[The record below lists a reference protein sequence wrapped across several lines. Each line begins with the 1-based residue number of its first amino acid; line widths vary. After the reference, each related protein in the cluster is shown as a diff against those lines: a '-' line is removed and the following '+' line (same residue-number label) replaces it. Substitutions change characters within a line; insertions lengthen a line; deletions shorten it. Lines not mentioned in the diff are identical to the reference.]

1 MSTDGLEHSL
11 DKMRNEGVH
20 DAAVNTFAHYYE
32 MLARGERGV
41 LAEADI
47 EPVESLPDAGELPE
61 ADAPLDQCV
70 VIKLNGGLGT
80 SMGMQGPKSLLE
92 VKDGMT
98 FLDLAA
104 RQVVALRESSGARL
118 PLVLMNSFATREPSM
133 ERLASYEG
141 VRDFVQNKIPKID
154 ADTLEPATWERD
166 PGLEWCPPGHGDLF
180 TALLTSGT
188 LDDLLADGLRYAFVS
203 NVDNVGA
210 VVDPRI
216 LAWFAGQGIPF
227 AMEAL
232 RRTAADRKGG
242 HLARHDGRLVLREV
256 AQTPD
261 EDIDAFQDTARHRF
275 FNSNNLW
282 VDLEAL
288 RAVLAEREGVLG
300 LPLIVNRKT
309 VDPADKSSTPVFQL
323 ETAMGAAIEVFE
335 GAQAIVVPRE
345 RFAPTKTTNDLLVLR
360 SDAWRLADGARLEL
374 AAADVPLVSL
384 DDDHYKL
391 VGDFEQRFPEG
402 PPSLVR
408 CHSLTVKGDVTF
420 GRDVVVVG
428 DVVVE
433 GVDRVE
439 DGQTLS

>member
-1 MSTDGLEHSL
+1 MSPGLEHSL
-11 DKMRNEGVH
+11 EKMRAEGVH
-20 DAAVNTFAHYYE
+20 EAAVDTFAHYYE

-41 LAEADI
+41 LPEAEI
-47 EPVESLPDAGELPE
+47 EPVEDLPDSAELPD
-61 ADAPLDQCV
+61 ADAPLDETV

-92 VKDGMT
+92 VKAGMT

-104 RQVVALRESSGARL
+104 RQVVALREATGARL
-118 PLVLMNSFATREPSM
+118 PLVLMNSFATRGPSM
-133 ERLASYEG
+133 ERLRGYDG
-141 VRDFVQNKIPKID
+141 VRDFVQNKIPKIE
-154 ADTLEPATWERD
+154 AETLEPATWERD
-166 PGLEWCPPGHGDLF
+166 PALEWCPPGHGDLF

-188 LDDLLADGLRYAFVS
+188 LDELLGEGYRYAFVS

-210 VVDPRI
+210 VVEPRI
-216 LAWFAGQGIPF
+216 LAWFAEERIPF

-242 HLARHDGRLVLREV
+242 HLARHQGRLVLREI

-261 EDIDAFQDTARHRF
+261 EDLAAFQDTARHRF

-282 VDLEAL
+282 VDLTAL
-288 RAVLAEREGVLG
+288 KEVLTQRHGVLG

-309 VDPADKSSTPVFQL
+309 VDPADQGSTAVFQL
-323 ETAMGAAIEVFE
+323 ETAMGAAIEVFD

-360 SDAWRLADGARLEL
+360 SDAWRLTDGARLEL
-374 AAADVPLVSL
+374 AAPDVPLVSL
-384 DDDHYKL
+384 DDEFYKL
-391 VGDFEQRFPEG
+391 VGDFEQRFPNG
-402 PPSLVR
+402 PPSLAE
-408 CHSLTVKGDVTF
+408 CSSLTVKGDVTF
-420 GRDVVVVG
+420 GRDVVVRG
-428 DVVVE
+428 DVTVE
-433 GVDRVE
+433 GVDHVP

>member
-1 MSTDGLEHSL
+1 MPDGLEHSL
-11 DKMRNEGVH
+11 AKMRAEGVH
-20 DAAVNTFAHYYE
+20 DAAVDTFAHYYE
-32 MLARGERGV
+32 LLARGERGV
-41 LAEADI
+41 MAEAEI
-47 EPVESLPDAGELPE
+47 EPVDDLPDAADLPDAE
-61 ADAPLDQCV
+61 APLDQCV

-104 RQVVALRESSGARL
+104 RQVVALREKHGARL

-133 ERLASYEG
+133 ERLSRYEG

-154 ADTLEPATWERD
+154 AGTLEPAAWEAD
-166 PGLEWCPPGHGDLF
+166 PALEWCPPGHGDLF

-188 LDDLLADGLRYAFVS
+188 LDELLEDGFRYAFVS

-210 VVDPRI
+210 TVDERI
-216 LAWFAGQGIPF
+216 LAWFAGEGIPF

-242 HLARHDGRLVLREV
+242 HLARRDGRLVLREI

-261 EDIDAFQDTARHRF
+261 EDVDSFQDVERHRF

-288 RAVLAEREGVLG
+288 REVLRGKQGVLG

-360 SDAWRLADGARLEL
+360 SDAWRVAGGARLEL
-374 AAADVPLVSL
+374 AAPDVPLVSL
-384 DDDHYKL
+384 DDDFYKL
-391 VGDFEQRFPEG
+391 VGQFEERFPAG
-402 PPSLVR
+402 PPSLIE
-408 CHSLTVKGDVTF
+408 CTSLTVKGDVTF
-420 GRDVVVVG
+420 GAGVVVRG

-433 GVDRVE
+433 GVERVE